1 MSSISI
7 SIPTPSPRKLLPEQ
21 LKITNWEV
29 LYPYFEELKDR
40 KINTLEDLKSWLLDR
55 SELEAVLEEDAGW
68 RYIKMTIDTSN
79 KQLADSYAFFVS
91 EISPKTAPYEDAYN
105 KKFLQSS
112 YVDLLEGQEFEIYQR
127 GIKKAI
133 ELFREENISLFADI
147 AKESQKYGSI
157 SGGQTVELDGQIV
170 TMQQAAKELK
180 GADRTRRKMV
190 FELMIARRLKDV
202 AALDTLFNSLLELRH
217 KVAENANFDNFRD
230 YKFEAMGRFD
240 YSIQDCF
247 NFHDSIAEEIV
258 PIVTEFQKEKKS
270 QLGYSELKPYD
281 LDIDPSGKPPLN
293 PFKTGEELLD
303 KSIKVFYQIDPYFGE
318 CLETMR
324 EMGHLDLV
332 SKKGKSPGGYNYP
345 LYEVGVPFIFMN
357 AVGTQRDL
365 ITMIHEGGHAV
376 HSFLSREL
384 KLTAFKSLPSEVAEL
399 ASMSM
404 ELISMDYWD
413 VFYADET
420 ELKRAKKE
428 QLETLL
434 KILPWVAIVDK
445 FQHWIYTNPNHTQ
458 EQRIDQWNSIN
469 DSFSGGHIDWSG
481 FEEAKSTS
489 WHRQLHIFEVPFYYI
504 EYGMAQLGAIAV
516 WRNYK
521 NNPQKAI
528 EQYMAAL
535 KLGFTKSIP
544 DIYAAAGI
552 KFDFSRE
559 YVKELADFVKME
571 LRKLN

>member
-1 MSSISI
+1 MSTISI

-217 KVAENANFDNFRD
+217 KVAVNANFDNFRD
-230 YKFEAMGRFD
+230 FKFEAMGRFD

-258 PIVTEFQKEKKS
+258 PIVTEFQKEKKA

-544 DIYAAAGI
+544 EIYAAAGI

>member
-1 MSSISI
+1 MNLNSIK
-7 SIPTPSPRKLLPEQ
+7 IPTRAQRKLLPENFEV
-21 LKITNWEV
+21 TNWEI
-29 LYPYFEELKDR
+29 LRPYFEELKER
-40 KINTLEDLKSWLLDR
+40 NINTIKDLEHWLLDR

-68 RYIKMTIDTSN
+68 RYIKMTIDTAD
-79 KQLADSYAFFVS
+79 KKLADAYSFFVS
-91 EISPKTAPYEDAYN
+91 EIHPKTASYEDAYN
-105 KKFLQSS
+105 KKFVHSPYLE
-112 YVDLLEGQEFEIYQR
+112 LLKGQEFEIYQR

-133 ELFREENISLFADI
+133 ELFREENIELYSVVAQ
-147 AKESQKYGSI
+147 ESQKYSAI
-157 SGGQTVELDGQIV
+157 SGAQSVELDGEVI

-180 GADRTRRKMV
+180 NTDRNHRKMV
-190 FELMIARRLKDV
+190 FELMNSRRTLDV
-202 AALDTLFNSLLELRH
+202 EVLDELFDSLRKLRH
-217 KVAENANFDNFRD
+217 QIAVNANFDNYRD
-230 YKFEAMGRFD
+230 YKFQEMGRFD

-258 PIVTEFQKEKKS
+258 PIVAGFQKERKT
-270 QLGYSELKPYD
+270 QLDYGELKPYD
-281 LDIDPSGKPPLN
+281 LAVDPSGNIPLKP
-293 PFKTGEELLD
+293 FRTGEELLE
-303 KSIKVFYQIDPYFGE
+303 KSIQLFHQIDPYFGD

-365 ITMIHEGGHAV
+365 ITMVHEGGHAV

-404 ELISMDYWD
+404 ELISMDHWE
-413 VFYADET
+413 VFYSDKK
-420 ELKRAKKE
+420 ELRRAKKD

-445 FQHWIYTNPNHTQ
+445 FQHWLYTNPNHTRD
-458 EQRIDQWNSIN
+458 ERTNEWNAIN
-469 DSFSGGHIDWSG
+469 DTFSGGLVDWSE
-481 FEEAKSTS
+481 FADAKSTA

-521 NNPQKAI
+521 NDPKKGIA
-528 EQYMAAL
+528 QYMAAL

-544 DIYAAAGI
+544 EIYATAGI
-552 KFDFSRE
+552 KFDFSSE
-559 YVKELADFVKME
+559 YVRELASFVREE
-571 LRKLN
+571 LVKLD

>member
-217 KVAENANFDNFRD
+217 KVAVNANFDNFRD
-230 YKFEAMGRFD
+230 FKFEAMGRFD

-258 PIVTEFQKEKKS
+258 PIVTEFQKEKKA

-544 DIYAAAGI
+544 EIYAAAGI
-552 KFDFSRE
+552 KFDYSRE

>member
-1 MSSISI
+1 MSTISI

-217 KVAENANFDNFRD
+217 KVAVNANFDNFRD
-230 YKFEAMGRFD
+230 FKFEAMGRFD

-258 PIVTEFQKEKKS
+258 PIVTEFQKEKKA

-404 ELISMDYWD
+404 ELISMDYWA

-544 DIYAAAGI
+544 EIYAAAGI

>member
-1 MSSISI
+1 
-7 SIPTPSPRKLLPEQ
+7 
-21 LKITNWEV
+21 
-29 LYPYFEELKDR
+29 
-40 KINTLEDLKSWLLDR
+40 
-55 SELEAVLEEDAGW
+55 
-68 RYIKMTIDTSN
+68 
-79 KQLADSYAFFVS
+79 
-91 EISPKTAPYEDAYN
+91 
-105 KKFLQSS
+105 
-112 YVDLLEGQEFEIYQR
+112 
-127 GIKKAI
+127 
-133 ELFREENISLFADI
+133 
-147 AKESQKYGSI
+147 
-157 SGGQTVELDGQIV
+157 
-170 TMQQAAKELK
+170 
-180 GADRTRRKMV
+180 
-190 FELMIARRLKDV
+190 
-202 AALDTLFNSLLELRH
+202 
-217 KVAENANFDNFRD
+217 
-230 YKFEAMGRFD
+230 
-240 YSIQDCF
+240 
-247 NFHDSIAEEIV
+247 
-258 PIVTEFQKEKKS
+258 
-270 QLGYSELKPYD
+270 
-281 LDIDPSGKPPLN
+281 
-293 PFKTGEELLD
+293 
-303 KSIKVFYQIDPYFGE
+303 
-318 CLETMR
+318 
-324 EMGHLDLV
+324 
-332 SKKGKSPGGYNYP
+332 
-345 LYEVGVPFIFMN
+345 
-357 AVGTQRDL
+357 
-365 ITMIHEGGHAV
+365 
-376 HSFLSREL
+376 
-384 KLTAFKSLPSEVAEL
+384 
-399 ASMSM
+399 
-404 ELISMDYWD
+404 MDYWD

-544 DIYAAAGI
+544 EIYAAAGI

>member
-7 SIPTPSPRKLLPEQ
+7 SIPTRAARKLLPEQ
-21 LKITNWEV
+21 LEITNWET
-29 LYPYFEELKDR
+29 LHPYFEELKER
-40 KINTLEDLKSWLLDR
+40 KINTLEDLESWLLDR

-79 KQLADSYAFFVS
+79 KELADAYAFFIS
-91 EISPKTAPYEDAYN
+91 EINPKTAPYEDAYN
-105 KKFLQSS
+105 KKFLQSP
-112 YVDLLEGQEFEIYQR
+112 YVNFLKGQEFEIYLR

-133 ELFREENISLFADI
+133 ELFREDNISLFADI

-157 SGGQTVELDGQIV
+157 SGGQSIELDGQIV
-170 TMQQAAKELK
+170 TMQEAAKELK
-180 GADRTRRKMV
+180 STDRARREMV
-190 FELMIARRLKDV
+190 FELMINRRLKDV
-202 AALDTLFNSLLELRH
+202 EALDILFDSLRELRH
-217 KVAENANFDNFRD
+217 KVAVNANYNNFRD

-258 PIVTEFQKEKKS
+258 PIVADFQKEKKI
-270 QLGYSELKPYD
+270 QLGYKELKPFD
-281 LDIDPSGKPPLN
+281 LDVDPSGNAPLK
-293 PFKTGEELLD
+293 PFKNGEELLD
-303 KSIKVFYQIDPYFGE
+303 KSIQLFYKIDPYFGE

-404 ELISMDYWD
+404 ELISMDHWD
-413 VFYADET
+413 VFYADEMD
-420 ELKRAKKE
+420 LKRAKKD

-458 EQRIDQWNSIN
+458 EQRLNQWNSIN
-469 DSFSGGHIDWSG
+469 DSFSGGHIDWSD
-481 FEEAKSTS
+481 FEDAKSTS

-544 DIYAAAGI
+544 EIYATAGI

-559 YVKELADFVKME
+559 YVKELADFVREE

>member
-544 DIYAAAGI
+544 EIYAAAGI

>member
-157 SGGQTVELDGQIV
+157 SGGQTVELDGQMV

-217 KVAENANFDNFRD
+217 KVAVNANFDNFRD
-230 YKFEAMGRFD
+230 FKFEAMGRFD

-258 PIVTEFQKEKKS
+258 PIVTEFQKEKKA

-544 DIYAAAGI
+544 EIYAAAGI

>member
-217 KVAENANFDNFRD
+217 KVAVNANFDNFRD
-230 YKFEAMGRFD
+230 FKFEAMGRFD

-258 PIVTEFQKEKKS
+258 PIVTEFQKEKKA

-544 DIYAAAGI
+544 EIYAAAGI

>member
-1 MSSISI
+1 M
-7 SIPTPSPRKLLPEQ
+7 
-21 LKITNWEV
+21 
-29 LYPYFEELKDR
+29 
-40 KINTLEDLKSWLLDR
+40 
-55 SELEAVLEEDAGW
+55 
-68 RYIKMTIDTSN
+68 
-79 KQLADSYAFFVS
+79 
-91 EISPKTAPYEDAYN
+91 APYR
-105 KKFLQSS
+105 
-112 YVDLLEGQEFEIYQR
+112 V
-127 GIKKAI
+127 
-133 ELFREENISLFADI
+133 
-147 AKESQKYGSI
+147 
-157 SGGQTVELDGQIV
+157 GQTVELDGQIV

-217 KVAENANFDNFRD
+217 KVAVNANFDNFRD
-230 YKFEAMGRFD
+230 FKFEAMGRFD

-258 PIVTEFQKEKKS
+258 PIVTEFQKEKKA

-544 DIYAAAGI
+544 EIYAAAGI

>member
-217 KVAENANFDNFRD
+217 KVAVNANFDNFRD
-230 YKFEAMGRFD
+230 FKFEAMGRFD

-258 PIVTEFQKEKKS
+258 PIVTEFQKEKKA

-469 DSFSGGHIDWSG
+469 DSFSGGHIHWSG

-544 DIYAAAGI
+544 EIYAAAGI